1 MIHLH
6 TARGVP
12 LPSLAQDNGE
22 IGDNQMNPEF
32 EALIY
37 SLMNISAFYHN
48 DPNTKFMT
56 PQEIIVASF
65 TSMAC
70 AVQHAG
76 KQEVWVDHDKAV
88 PLLEYKTNFID
99 E

>member
-1 MIHLH
+1 M
-6 TARGVP
+6 
-12 LPSLAQDNGE
+12 S
-22 IGDNQMNPEF
+22 PEF
-32 EALIY
+32 EALKY

-48 DPNTKFMT
+48 DPNTKYMT
-56 PQEIIVASF
+56 PQEVIVASF

-70 AVQHAG
+70 AVQHAE
-76 KQEVWVDHDKAV
+76 KQEVWLGHYEIA